1 MKPLRMGLAMAGLL
15 TLSAAPLAAQGSK
28 IACKDGSAPKG
39 GHFACWGHGG
49 LVSARP
55 PAAHDAAK
63 PKRKTSAPKAKAH
76 AASKTKARATTK
88 TSKKKKHAKKS

>member
-15 TLSAAPLAAQGSK
+15 TLSAAPLSAQASK

-49 LVSARP
+49 LVSA
-55 PAAHDAAK
+55 AK
-63 PKRKTSAPKAKAH
+63 PAEHVAKPQKKKTAAPKPKAH
-76 AASKTKARATTK
+76 ASAKAT
-88 TSKKKKHAKKS
+88 KKKKHAKKS